1 MSPYEGLP
9 FYLSLHEG
17 FHKTCG
23 SRGYVTHIHVLIFAL
38 YKRYVVVVVVLMHL
52 SMLCPTPPLP
62 GYRGEMVGHLTCFDT
77 KNCPI
82 HGEFDRQ
89 PYVCAIIISTD
100 SQISHL
106 FLDF

>member
-1 MSPYEGLP
+1 MPLYYGLEDSPCSTEWIDVYYAP
-9 FYLSLHEG
+9 AINVMPHY
-17 FHKTCG
+17 
-23 SRGYVTHIHVLIFAL
+23 
-38 YKRYVVVVVVLMHL
+38 
-52 SMLCPTPPLP
+52 PLP

-82 HGEFDRQ
+82 HGEFDCQ

-100 SQISHL
+100 SQIPLL